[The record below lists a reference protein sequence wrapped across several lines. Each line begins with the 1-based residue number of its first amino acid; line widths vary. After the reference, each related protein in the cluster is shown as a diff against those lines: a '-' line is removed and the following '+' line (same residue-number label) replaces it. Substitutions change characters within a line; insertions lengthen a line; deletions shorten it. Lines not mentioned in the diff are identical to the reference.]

1 MLYILLRLGKL
12 APVIQLKKSETQSE
26 TLSVVCPT
34 NESKDYSEKPA
45 KKKICS
51 KTVKEQRDL
60 AIDQE
65 S

>member
-34 NESKDYSEKPA
+34 NESKGHSEKPA